1 MQWLSRVM
9 LKLLIENT
17 LVKVVRMKE
26 GYRFLGEYIRQV
38 DIRNKEGKKENLLG
52 VSVQKQFIQSIANT
66 VGTDFTKYKVVKKGQ
81 FTYIPDTSRR
91 GDKIA
96 IALLED
102 YEEGLVS
109 NVYTV
114 FEVIDTEKLLP
125 EYLMLWFSRPEFDRY
140 ARFKSHGS
148 VREVMDWEEMCKVE
162 LPVPDIEKQREIVK
176 AYKTITDR
184 IALKQKINDNL
195 VATLQIIY
203 KKMFLESQNT
213 YITKPLA
220 DLCSKIGS
228 GATPKGGKAAYFD
241 KGISLI
247 RSMNVFDYF
256 FSYPELAHISQI
268 QANALA
274 NVEIQQADV
283 LFNITGVS
291 VTRCCVVPDDV
302 LPARVN
308 QHVMIIRPYKGK
320 NMSYYIMC
328 TLCTSENKAKLLGIG
343 QSGSTREAI
352 NKQELERFEIPVP
365 SDEELERFGEIATKI
380 YALIF
385 SNTNEIRML
394 CDMKDTLL
402 TKLSSY

>member
-365 SDEELERFGEIATKI
+365 SDEELERFGEIAIKI